1 MPKVVDH
8 EERRAELAAALW
20 RIALR
25 EGFDAVSVRAVAKE
39 SGWSAGALRHYFPD
53 KTAMVLFAV
62 DHAVRAVRE
71 RVEAANAAAG
81 GLSPEFVR
89 EHLEQLLPLDDERRP
104 ESEAWFA
111 LVVLAHRDAAA
122 AERRAEVDGLIR
134 DSVESAVAALA
145 ELGALGAGRAPADE
159 AARLHALLDGL
170 VLQLLA
176 RPPRLT
182 PPRARGLLAGHLADL
197 ARPAGGAG

>member
-8 EERRAELAAALW
+8 EERRAELAGALW
-20 RIALR
+20 RVALR
-25 EGFDAVSVRAVAKE
+25 EGFDAVSVRSVARE
-39 SGWSAGALRHYFPD
+39 SGWSAGALRHYFAD

-62 DHAVRAVRE
+62 DHAVAAVRE
-71 RVEAANAAAG
+71 RVAAANAAAG
-81 GLSPEFVR
+81 ALSPEFVQT
-89 EHLEQLLPLDDERRP
+89 HLEQLLPLDDERRL

-111 LVVLAHRDAAA
+111 LVVLAHRDPAA
-122 AERRAEVDGLIR
+122 AERRAEVDDLIR

-145 ELGALGAGRAPADE
+145 ELGRLGEGRVLAAE

-176 RPPRLT
+176 RPTRLT
-182 PPRARGLLAGHLADL
+182 PPRARALLAGHLADL
-197 ARPAGGAG
+197 AHRAG